1 MSDTPSEDVDPDPAA
16 RPAVPAR
23 LADAVDRARDAA
35 VETADGAATEVGAHV
50 TVRMEDTEDTGGTDA
65 PADAAPGVLATH
77 FFAADKP
84 GYRGWYWAV
93 TVAATDEGPATVSEV
108 VLLPGPDAVTAPT
121 WLPWSDRVR
130 AEDLSP
136 GDLLPVDADD
146 ERLVPAHAALDPD
159 DPALTD
165 LEGTDADGAFASLA
179 DELGQGRAR
188 VMSVEGRLDAAVR
201 WGDGDFGPN
210 SDMARAASATC
221 GTCGFYLRLAGGLRA
236 AFGVCGNGQ
245 VPADGRVVHVGYG
258 CGGHSELQIDT
269 GSLVAISDVV
279 YDDGVEMETVPSA

>member
-1 MSDTPSEDVDPDPAA
+1 MSDTPSEDVDPALDPALDAALDGPA

-23 LADAVDRARDAA
+23 LADAVERAREAA
-35 VETADGAATEVGAHV
+35 VDLADGATGEVGAHV
-50 TVRMEDTEDTGGTDA
+50 TVRVEDDTVDA
-65 PADAAPGVLATH
+65 EGDEAVLATH
-77 FFAADKP
+77 YFAADKP

-93 TVAATDEGPATVSEV
+93 TLAAADEGPATVSEV

-121 WLPWSDRVR
+121 WLPWTDRVR

-165 LEGTDADGAFASLA
+165 PDGASASLA
-179 DELGQGRAR
+179 DELGLGRAR

-201 WGDGDFGPN
+201 WGDGDFGPG
-210 SDMARAASATC
+210 SEMARSVSATC

-236 AFGVCGNGQ
+236 AFGVCGNEQ
-245 VPADGRVVHVGYG
+245 VPADGHVVHVGYG
-258 CGGHSELQIDT
+258 CGGHSELQVDT
-269 GSLVAISDVV
+269 GALVAVSDVV
-279 YDDGVEMETVPSA
+279 YDDGVEMEPVPSP